1 MLKFQPLCLQKV
13 TQDIAKNSFG
23 LVLAQVLQ
31 VVLELVEKR
40 ARFQQEINRD
50 TSDTFHWVFLSFF
63 FFFLDQF
70 YLRLHFWKKY
80 SFSSLLVFILHPRQ
94 CCVNSSELRR
104 KPTITFC
111 LSMINSMWNKS
122 SVTKNKQGISAFALT
137 WLYLRHISYYLG
149 CIMLIVKKNKTK
161 TKTTNNN
168 TGLVNWIVNNNGS
181 NRKSYLYL
189 ESQTLEWGIK

>member
-63 FFFLDQF
+63 FFFWTSSICAYISERNIL
-70 YLRLHFWKKY
+70 
-80 SFSSLLVFILHPRQ
+80 SLL
-94 CCVNSSELRR
+94 S
-104 KPTITFC
+104 
-111 LSMINSMWNKS
+111 
-122 SVTKNKQGISAFALT
+122 
-137 WLYLRHISYYLG
+137 
-149 CIMLIVKKNKTK
+149 
-161 TKTTNNN
+161 
-168 TGLVNWIVNNNGS
+168 
-181 NRKSYLYL
+181 
-189 ESQTLEWGIK
+189 